1 MSDPFL
7 ARLDQAL
14 HQATLPALSDACSCR
29 KATTRSRYHLEAME
43 RIYRV
48 LAESERTLRTEIF
61 LSWGFIVNGI
71 MGQLEPAGIA

>member
-14 HQATLPALSDACSCR
+14 HQATLPAISDARSSR

-43 RIYRV
+43 RSYRV
-48 LAESERTLRTEIF
+48 LAESERTLRTKLFRSFNREPD
-61 LSWGFIVNGI
+61 GT